1 MAYVVSSPGSCGE
14 FIQGYIEG
22 SSFMVTCPI
31 DRFSYALSGFEGEGD
46 RLPPKALSA
55 VEKTL
60 AYLGEGNPVPLK
72 LRSHIQKGKGMASST
87 ADISAAAQAAA
98 LACGRKLSEREIAD
112 IALSIEPSDATFFKG
127 VVQFDYREGRLIREM
142 GICPAM
148 QILIYDCGGEVDTMQ
163 FNSRVG
169 LVDLQRS
176 NEKKMAEAL
185 SLFKEGISQ
194 KSLDLIGKAASM
206 SSFANQKI
214 LFKKPLADFYHLG
227 MERGGKGVICAHSG
241 TVLGLILPMN
251 RDAMAV
257 KNFLDDRMKGRISFL
272 DLVHITNQGM
282 QCRKCDIHDFEK
294 L

>member
-14 FIQGYIEG
+14 FIQGYADG

-31 DRFSYALSGFEGEGD
+31 DRFAYAFSGFEGEGEA
-46 RLPPKALSA
+46 LPPKALYA
-55 VEKTL
+55 VEKTM
-60 AYLGEGNPVPLK
+60 AYLGEEKRVPLK
-72 LRSHIQKGKGMASST
+72 LKSHILKGKGMASST
-87 ADISAAAQAAA
+87 ADISAACQAAA

-142 GICPAM
+142 GLCPAM
-148 QILIYDCGGEVDTMQ
+148 QILVYDCGGEVDTML
-163 FNSRVG
+163 FNSRND
-169 LVDLQRS
+169 LVDLQKS
-176 NEKKMAEAL
+176 NETKIKEAL
-185 SLFKEGISQ
+185 SLFKEGIRHQ
-194 KSLDLIGKAASM
+194 SLDLIGRAASM

-214 LFKKPLADFYHLG
+214 LYKKPLEDFYHLG
-227 MERGGKGVICAHSG
+227 LERGGKGVICAHSG
-241 TVLGLILPMN
+241 TVLGLILPMEK
-251 RDAMAV
+251 DAMAV
-257 KNFLDDRMKGRISFL
+257 KNFLDKEMKGRISFL

>member
-14 FIQGYIEG
+14 FIQGYADG

-31 DRFSYALSGFEGEGD
+31 NRFSYAFSGFEGDGEP
-46 RLPPKALSA
+46 LPPKALLA
-55 VEKTL
+55 VEKTM
-60 AYLGEGNPVPLK
+60 AYLGEEKRVPLK
-72 LRSHIQKGKGMASST
+72 LKSHILKGKGMASST
-87 ADISAAAQAAA
+87 ADISAACQAAA

-142 GICPAM
+142 GLCPAM
-148 QILIYDCGGEVDTMQ
+148 QILVYDCGGEVDTML
-163 FNSRVG
+163 FNSRND
-169 LVDLQRS
+169 LVDLQKS
-176 NEKKMAEAL
+176 NETKIKEAL
-185 SLFKEGISQ
+185 SLFKEGIRHQ
-194 KSLDLIGKAASM
+194 SLDLIGRAASM

-214 LFKKPLADFYHLG
+214 LYKKPLEDFYHLG
-227 MERGGKGVICAHSG
+227 LEQGGKGVICAHSG
-241 TVLGLILPMN
+241 TVLGLILPMEK
-251 RDAMAV
+251 DAMAV
-257 KNFLDDRMKGRISFL
+257 KNFLDKEMKGRISFL